1 MLPFL
6 TYATLLGLWA
16 GLSPGPLLM
25 LVVSHTLQHGP
36 REGVKV
42 AMAPLVTDAAIIA
55 VCLLAVRAIS
65 EFEAGLG
72 IISLVGGGFVGF
84 LGVQSLRQG
93 PVDLEVASAAPRS
106 LLKGAA
112 VNALSPHPYLFWI
125 SVGVPTVIQA
135 YEVSV
140 WASVGFVTV
149 FTTLLVGSK
158 ILIAVLVSKSRSVL
172 QGRAY
177 VWVVRCLG
185 ALLILFAVKL
195 VCGGIE
201 LI

>member
-1 MLPFL
+1 M
-6 TYATLLGLWA
+6 
-16 GLSPGPLLM
+16 
-25 LVVSHTLQHGP
+25 
-36 REGVKV
+36 

-65 EFEAGLG
+65 GFEIVLG

-93 PVDLEVASAAPRS
+93 PVNLEVASAAPRS

-125 SVGVPTVIQA
+125 SVGVPTLIQA
-135 YEVSV
+135 YKVSV
-140 WASVGFVTV
+140 WASVGFVAV
-149 FTTLLVGSK
+149 FTALLVGSK
-158 ILIAVLVSKSRSVL
+158 ILIAVLVSKSRAVL

-177 VWVVRCLG
+177 IWVMRCLG

-195 VCGGIE
+195 VYDGLA